1 MDNEKN
7 ITHLELQVNHK
18 HVRLELHQEIGFPI
32 TRGLSKDSDCE
43 VCS

>member
-1 MDNEKN
+1 MDNEMN
-7 ITHLELQVNHK
+7 ITHLELLVNHK
-18 HVRLELHQEIGFPI
+18 HVSLEYRQETGFAI